1 MIIATTMRYAID
13 LWYDRNHHA
22 AKTGQ
27 KAQLEMPTRLKQRA
41 NKKNMKL
48 HKSNQVCQQIGL
60 IFEDAASAL
69 N

>member
-13 LWYDRNHHA
+13 LWFDRNQHA

-27 KAQLEMPTRLKQRA
+27 KAQPEKPTRLKQRA
-41 NKKNMKL
+41 NKKIWNCT
-48 HKSNQVCQQIGL
+48 NQVCQQIGL
-60 IFEDAASAL
+60 IFEDEASAL